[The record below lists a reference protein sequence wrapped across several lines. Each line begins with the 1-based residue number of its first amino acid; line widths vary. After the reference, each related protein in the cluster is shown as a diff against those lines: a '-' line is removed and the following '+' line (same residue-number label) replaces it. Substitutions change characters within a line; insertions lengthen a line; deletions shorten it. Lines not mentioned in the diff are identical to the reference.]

1 MRFARNLGLSLLA
14 LGWMVSCC
22 AAQSAA
28 EQSSSQPA
36 ADAAQKAEAEQASQ
50 PTAAELRAQLHR
62 AMAELIEA
70 QSVSQPD
77 QKKVEELAARI
88 RELRGELLGQVSVP
102 GSVPPR
108 AGRCPWGNVPPGMGL
123 AARYGAGFGAGRVG
137 PQWNQPAGGGYGR
150 GPAARGGWSRGR
162 GGVGMGRGA
171 GFRSGAYVDAN
182 RNGVCDNY
190 EAIGGR
196 R

>member
-1 MRFARNLGLSLLA
+1 MRLTQKLLLSLLVI
-14 LGWMVSCC
+14 GW
-22 AAQSAA
+22 AAPQCVAQA
-28 EQSSSQPA
+28 VGNDPASQPA
-36 ADAAQKAEAEQASQ
+36 PSAAPSAT
-50 PTAAELRAQLHR
+50 TAAELRAQLHR

-70 QSVSQPD
+70 QSASQPD
-77 QKKVEELAARI
+77 QKKVDELAARI

-108 AGRCPWGNVPPGMGL
+108 AGWCPWGNVPPGMGR
-123 AARYGAGFGAGRVG
+123 AARYGAGFGAGGFG
-137 PQWNQPAGGGYGR
+137 PRWNQPAGGGYGR
-150 GPAARGGWSRGR
+150 GPAARGGGWSPGR
-162 GGVGMGRGA
+162 GGVGMGMGA

-190 EAIGGR
+190 EAIWGR